1 MNWDWYDL
9 DKAAGDRRGV
19 SEREKQKSRQK
30 LSERQALERELQN
43 VTGNRN
49 AVFDIK
55 GRATNEKI
63 RAKIEEEK
71 RLNREAQ
78 IKARKDA
85 IRQGKDKAIAGTK
98 AGAKAGAKAV
108 QDATTA
114 TARGIGQAGAKY
126 IDRGLGG
133 DKPKAT
139 TAQQEA
145 MFQELKRRA
154 ERAKQPIDYKA
165 IEERRK
171 RAFKDGR
178 DPNLY
183 YNKKGQPVA
192 PVAQA
197 AKDAGKAIAGKTV
210 AAGKK
215 AIGAGAKAVA
225 APFKSAGRVA
235 SHLFRGGN
243 RISSTH
249 ASREY
254 DSQGRKNP
262 IFKPEA
268 KRRKELE
275 AQKNN
280 PKTVTK
286 PKETKPVPPPAPAPT
301 TKKPL
306 SDNVKEQLK
315 KPDSTTKPKKP
326 LAPAARAK
334 MEQQLENIKRNEPDK
349 VALIAQYEQMLN
361 R

>member
-9 DKAAGDRRGV
+9 
-19 SEREKQKSRQK
+19 EKQTGSGNLRQRTPAQQRQADK
-30 LSERQALERELQN
+30 KNKQLAERQALERELQN

-71 RLNREAQ
+71 RLNQEAFARGR
-78 IKARKDA
+78 KAERKE
-85 IRQGKDKAIAGTK
+85 IRDKVVAGT
-98 AGAKAGAKAV
+98 KAGAKAV

-139 TAQQEA
+139 KAQQEA

-154 ERAKQPIDYKA
+154 EKAKQPIDYKI
-165 IEERRK
+165 IEERRN

-178 DPNLY
+178 DPKLY

-210 AAGKK
+210 ATGKK
-215 AIGAGAKAVA
+215 AIGLGKKVVA

-254 DSQGRKNP
+254 DSQGRRNP

-286 PKETKPVPPPAPAPT
+286 PKETKTVPSPPPAPKT
-301 TKKPL
+301 KPL
-306 SDNVKEQLK
+306 SDNVKDKLK
-315 KPDSTTKPKKP
+315 RTTNPDF
-326 LAPAARAK
+326 
-334 MEQQLENIKRNEPDK
+334 D
-349 VALIAQYEQMLN
+349 V
-361 R
+361 

>member
-1 MNWDWYDL
+1 M
-9 DKAAGDRRGV
+9 
-19 SEREKQKSRQK
+19 
-30 LSERQALERELQN
+30 QN
-43 VTGNRN
+43 ITGNRN
-49 AVFDIK
+49 AIFDIK
-55 GRATNEKI
+55 GRATNERI

-78 IKARKDA
+78 TKARKDA
-85 IRQGKDKAIAGTK
+85 IRQGKDKAIAG
-98 AGAKAGAKAV
+98 AKAGAKAV
-108 QDATTA
+108 QDGTTS

-139 TAQQEA
+139 MAQQQA
-145 MFQELKRRA
+145 RFQQIKRRA
-154 ERAKQPIDYKA
+154 EEAKQPIDYKA
-165 IEERRK
+165 IEERKR

-249 ASREY
+249 ASRQF
-254 DSQGRKNP
+254 DSQGKRNP

-280 PKTVTK
+280 PKTGKTSSNTGVLGNK
-286 PKETKPVPPPAPAPT
+286 PPPP
-301 TKKPL
+301 KPPKQPERTL
-306 SDNVKEQLK
+306 SPNVKDKLK
-315 KPDSTTKPKKP
+315 RTTNPDF
-326 LAPAARAK
+326 
-334 MEQQLENIKRNEPDK
+334 MMDD
-349 VALIAQYEQMLN
+349 
-361 R
+361 

>member
-9 DKAAGDRRGV
+9 
-19 SEREKQKSRQK
+19 EKQTGSGNLRQRTPAQQRQADK
-30 LSERQALERELQN
+30 KIKQLAERQALERELQN

-71 RLNREAQ
+71 RLNQEAFARGR
-78 IKARKDA
+78 KAERKE
-85 IRQGKDKAIAGTK
+85 IRDKVVAGTK

-139 TAQQEA
+139 KEEQERR
-145 MFQELKRRA
+145 FQYFKERA
-154 ERAKQPIDYKA
+154 ERAKRPLDPKKVGQYT
-165 IEERRK
+165 RQT
-171 RAFKDGR
+171 FKDGR
-178 DPNLY
+178 DPKLY
-183 YNKKGQPVA
+183 YNKKGEPVA

-215 AIGAGAKAVA
+215 AIGAGAKALA
-225 APFKSAGRVA
+225 APFKSAREVA
-235 SHLFRGGN
+235 SQLVRGGK
-243 RISSTH
+243 RVSSVH
-249 ASREY
+249 PSIEY
-254 DSQGRKNP
+254 DSQGRRNP
-262 IFKPEA
+262 NYDPKEAERKKREAEA
-268 KRRKELE
+268 K
-275 AQKNN
+275 N

-286 PKETKPVPPPAPAPT
+286 PKETKPVPPPPPAPKT
-301 TKKPL
+301 KPL
-306 SDNVKEQLK
+306 SDNVKDKLK
-315 KPDSTTKPKKP
+315 ITNPDF
-326 LAPAARAK
+326 
-334 MEQQLENIKRNEPDK
+334 D
-349 VALIAQYEQMLN
+349 V
-361 R
+361 